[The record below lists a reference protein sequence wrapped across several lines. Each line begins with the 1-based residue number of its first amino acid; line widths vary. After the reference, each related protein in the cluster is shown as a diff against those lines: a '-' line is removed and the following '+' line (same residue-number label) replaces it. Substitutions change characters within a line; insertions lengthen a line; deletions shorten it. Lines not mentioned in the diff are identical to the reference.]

1 MRIEPLNTTR
11 TTVSWSILAR
21 CCCLQMSTAVTVPHV
36 SHDPGHAC
44 TATLDALRHSA
55 SPAADYTDVIQLF
68 RNQTWHY
75 QIKHELLAGN
85 LFKPVQCLF
94 TNETSSGRKV
104 HHSHR
109 GLNELDVSWDWK
121 KLGKRHFES
130 IIFNQTTVNI
140 HDRTPGQ
147 NAEKNVEITML
158 IIPVHQSFSG
168 YHWEHTNRLM
178 FYNLRA
184 LRYV

>member
-1 MRIEPLNTTR
+1 MRIEPLNATR
-11 TTVSWSILAR
+11 TTVSWSILAGY
-21 CCCLQMSTAVTVPHV
+21 CLQMSTAVTVPHV
-36 SHDPGHAC
+36 SHDPAHAC

-75 QIKHELLAGN
+75 QIEHALLAGI
-85 LFKPVQCLF
+85 FVQAGTMYFHERDQQRTKGAPF
-94 TNETSSGRKV
+94 TPWPKRTRRKL
-104 HHSHR
+104 R
-109 GLNELDVSWDWK
+109 LKK